1 MSSKGMNSGTSERS
15 DPIIR
20 ASWYGTVA
28 FAVCAT
34 AGVVAPDTLQ
44 WLGFAASIALFVAG
58 CVVFV
63 WAFALA
69 VRRSTT
75 DEIAVSSL
83 FFLSGSAPP
92 NVRTQ
97 LFGSLVV
104 EIIVAF
110 GTAAARPY
118 SIAATA
124 ILAPVYGLALCGL
137 WAARH
142 GTFPPRQRPEPRR
155 RRAPRK

>member
-1 MSSKGMNSGTSERS
+1 MNSDTPEGP
-15 DPIIR
+15 DPIVR
-20 ASWYGTVA
+20 ASWYGTVT

-34 AGVVAPDTLQ
+34 ASVIAPASLK
-44 WLGFAASIALFVAG
+44 WLGFAASLALFLVG

-63 WAFALA
+63 WAFGLA
-69 VRRSTT
+69 VQRTRT

-92 NVRTQ
+92 HVRTQ
-97 LFGSLVV
+97 LFGSLIV

-118 SIAATA
+118 TIAASA
-124 ILAPVYGLALCGL
+124 ILAPIYGLALCGL

-142 GTFPPRQRPEPRR
+142 GTFPPRQPPEPRR
-155 RRAPRK
+155 RQRPRK